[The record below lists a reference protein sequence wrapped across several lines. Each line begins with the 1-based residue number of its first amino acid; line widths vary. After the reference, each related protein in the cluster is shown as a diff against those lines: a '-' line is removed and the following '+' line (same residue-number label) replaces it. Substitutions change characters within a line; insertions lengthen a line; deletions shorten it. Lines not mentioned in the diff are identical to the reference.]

1 MKHWLRRLVR
11 GLAVLG
17 ASLVILLALLVG
29 LFRLLVPQVPEYQA
43 ELEAWAT
50 EALGVPVRVGRLDA
64 RLALRGPELTLLDA
78 TVGGQ
83 GSGMLP
89 LVAREVS
96 VVVSVPRLVT
106 ERQVAVSR
114 VRLAGVVVEL
124 ARGAD
129 GQWLLQGQPLELD
142 DRDAPAELPEL
153 PDFRLDFLDGELRLQ
168 PGPEAPVQVLGDIQ
182 LAVTRDGGRVSL
194 DLRATP
200 PEALGTRIEVSAEA
214 SPGEGRLDLDRLER
228 MPWRA
233 FIDLRDTDLAAWRAW
248 LPGDWALPAAGR
260 GGLRL
265 WVAALGR
272 QPLEASAELDLLG
285 LAPPPGTLPSPLEQA
300 YDRLAGRFEWRR
312 HETGWTAAAGRLLV
326 ERGGLRW
333 PETELR
339 LEVEGDLGGRARV
352 AFEGGFLRLEDLLPA
367 LAWVPAGDWR
377 ERLLAMA
384 PAGEVETLELSLDLV
399 PDAEPGYSASG
410 RVRALQLAAIED
422 WPGVSGLGGGF
433 RADETGGRFQV
444 AGEGF
449 AFERRPSFDG
459 LVSLGRVEG
468 LVVWRRSPAG
478 WRVVGDDLRVS
489 GVDLT
494 ARGDFELL
502 FDEEGAEI
510 DIRAEVIRA
519 ELGPAAARFLP
530 VGHMPPPAVRWLRR
544 GFPQGELTRG
554 RFELSGRPRDFP
566 FEDGSGHFLASGE
579 VSGVTLDYADG
590 WPLVT
595 DVSGRVRFERETLT
609 GEVSG
614 GVISASP
621 LLRGEMAI
629 DNLRRPTLTVTGEVD
644 SSVDRLLAFLRQS
657 PVAEALGEPVFAA
670 RGSGAARTQV
680 DLTLPLFDIQQH
692 RWQGEIALDNA
703 RVGYG
708 DLPAEIVGLRGRLLL
723 DTGEVRSD
731 DLVGS
736 LFGEVFTAEL
746 SPASDDGYHTVLRA
760 RGRLGPRGL
769 NTLVGEP
776 LAARTRGVAEWSL
789 SGWFPEGQP
798 DGTRAPLRFALDS
811 LLTGL
816 EVDLPVPA
824 GKPAGEPLPLQL
836 VATLDPATGLS
847 LSGELGRE
855 ARWLLELVDS
865 PAGWQLAQGNLRLG
879 GGTPLLP
886 LHEGLAIDGTI
897 GELQVDAWLALAA
910 TLARES
916 GSAVLQRVDLIAETA
931 YGLGQEVPELTLLL
945 ERGLEEWRLRL
956 DSEAVAGD
964 VQVPFDLTGDTAL
977 VMDMQRLH
985 IAGQGPLAEP
995 VVDEALPRRAE
1006 PDPRTLPAM
1015 RIRVEEFVLA
1025 GMAFGA
1031 LEAQLDRA
1039 SGGLVA
1045 SRLQSRSPS
1054 FQVNADGR
1062 WLADDSGSRTELAF
1076 VFESTDIA
1084 GALQAMRFE
1093 PFMSANAGTVDA
1105 RLHWEGGPAS
1115 ESWRD
1120 SLGGSIAL
1128 RVQNG
1133 RLSEVEPGAGRVV
1146 GLMSLSALPR
1156 RLALDFRDV
1165 FGKGLGFDRIE
1176 GDFLLIDGDA
1186 YTDNLR
1192 LRGPTADIALL
1203 GRTGLARRDYAQQ
1216 ALVTADVGMAL
1227 PAVGGLLAGPGVAA
1241 AILVFQELFRQPMRG
1256 IGQAAYCVSGP
1267 WEAPQVQRLTQTM
1280 IEEGY
1285 GCVELPGDWDQA
1297 RARGD

>member
-1 MKHWLRRLVR
+1 M
-11 GLAVLG
+11 LG

-64 RLALRGPELTLLDA
+64 RLTLRGPELTLLDA

-106 ERQVAVSR
+106 ERQVTVSR
-114 VRLAGVVVEL
+114 VRLVGVVVEL
-124 ARGAD
+124 ARVTD
-129 GQWLLQGQPLELD
+129 GQWLLQGQPLELN
-142 DRDAPAELPEL
+142 DRDGPVELPAL

-168 PGPEAPVQVLGDIQ
+168 PGPELPVQVLGDIQ
-182 LAVTRDGGRVSL
+182 LTLARDGGRVSL

-200 PEALGTRIEVSAEA
+200 PEALGSRIEFAAEA
-214 SPGEGRLDLDRLER
+214 TPGEGVLDLARLAG

-233 FIDLRDTDLAAWRAW
+233 FIDLRETDLEAWRAL
-248 LPGDWALPAAGR
+248 LPGDWPLPTAGF

-265 WVAALGR
+265 WLAAVGD
-272 QPLEASAELDLLG
+272 QPLEASAELDLRG
-285 LAPPPGTLPSPLEQA
+285 LAPPPSALPAPLTMAYEQ
-300 YDRLAGRFEWRR
+300 LSGRFEWRR
-312 HETGWTAAAGRLLV
+312 HDTGWTAAGARLRV
-326 ERGGLRW
+326 QRGGRGW
-333 PETELR
+333 PEADFR
-339 LEVEGDLGGRARV
+339 LEVEGRMGERLRL
-352 AFEGGFLRLEDLLPA
+352 AFDGGFLRLEDLLPA
-367 LAWVPAGDWR
+367 VAWLPAGDWR

-384 PAGEVETLELSLDLV
+384 PAGDVETLELSLDV
-399 PDAEPGYSASG
+399 APDAEPGYALSG
-410 RVRALQLAAIED
+410 RVRGLQITAIED

-433 RADETGGRFQV
+433 RADETGGRFQL

-449 AFERRPSFDG
+449 VFERRPSFAG
-459 LVSLGRVEG
+459 PVSLGRVEG

-478 WRVVGDDLRVS
+478 WRVVGDDLRLS

-502 FDEEGAEI
+502 LDDAGAEV
-510 DIRAEVIRA
+510 DVRAEVIRA
-519 ELGPAAARFLP
+519 ELGPAATRFLP
-530 VGHMPPPAVRWLRR
+530 VGHMPPPAMRWLRR
-544 GFPQGELTRG
+544 GFPEGELTRG

-566 FEDGSGHFLASGE
+566 FEDGSGHFLATGE
-579 VSGVTLDYADG
+579 VSGLTLDYADG
-590 WPLVT
+590 WPVVT
-595 DVSGRVRFERETLT
+595 DLSGRVRFERETLT
-609 GEVSG
+609 GEVFG

-629 DNLRRPTLTVTGEVD
+629 DNLRRPTLTVSGEVD

-657 PVAEALGEPVFAA
+657 PAARALGEPVFAA

-680 DLTLPLFDIQQH
+680 DLTLPLFDLRQH
-692 RWQGEIALDNA
+692 RWRGEVALDNA

-731 DLVGS
+731 DLVGT

-746 SPASDDGYHTVLRA
+746 SPAPEGHYHTALRA

-769 NTLVGEP
+769 TTLVGEP
-776 LAARTRGVAEWSL
+776 LASRTRGVAEWSL
-789 SGWFPEGQP
+789 SGWFPERQP
-798 DGTRAPLRFALDS
+798 DGSRAPLRFALDS
-811 LLTGL
+811 PLTGL

-824 GKPAGEPLPLQL
+824 GKPAGEPLPLEL
-836 VATLDPATGLS
+836 VATLLPARGLS
-847 LSGELGRE
+847 LAGGLGRE
-855 ARWLLELVDS
+855 ARWLLELADS
-865 PAGWQLAQGNLRLG
+865 PAGWQLTQGSLRLG

-897 GELQVDAWLALAA
+897 AELQVDAWFALAA
-910 TLARES
+910 TLARET
-916 GSAVLQRVDLIAETA
+916 GGTALQRVELTAETA
-931 YGLGQEVPELTLLL
+931 YGLGQRIPDLTLLL

-964 VQVPFDLTGDTAL
+964 VRVPFDMAGDAAL
-977 VMDMQRLH
+977 VMDMQRLK

-995 VVDEALPRRAE
+995 VVDQAVARRAE
-1006 PDPRTLPAM
+1006 PDPRTLPRM
-1015 RIRVEEFVLA
+1015 RIRAEDFVLA
-1025 GMAFGA
+1025 GMAFGQ
-1031 LEAQLDRA
+1031 LDAQLDRVP
-1039 SGGLVA
+1039 GGLSA
-1045 SRLQSRSPS
+1045 SRLQSSAPS
-1054 FQVNADGR
+1054 FDVNGTGH
-1062 WLADDSGSRTELAF
+1062 WLADDSGSRTALDF
-1076 VFESTDIA
+1076 VFESTDLA
-1084 GALQAMRFE
+1084 AALQAMRFE
-1093 PFMSANAGTVDA
+1093 PVMSANAGRVDA
-1105 RLHWEGGPAS
+1105 ELHWQGGPTSAA
-1115 ESWRD
+1115 WRD
-1120 SLGGSIAL
+1120 SLGGRISVSL
-1128 RVQNG
+1128 QNG

-1176 GDFLLIDGDA
+1176 GDFRLIDGDA

-1256 IGQAAYCVSGP
+1256 MGQAAYCVSGP

-1280 IEEGY
+1280 MEEGHV
-1285 GCVELPGDWDQA
+1285 CIDLPTDWEQA
-1297 RARGD
+1297 RARGE